1 MVKKLFSFL
10 SQETKGLHQAA
21 YLIGFFTFLSQ
32 ILALVRDRIFAHVF
46 GAGSLLDMY
55 YASFRVPDLVFVTV
69 SSLVSVSV
77 LVPFLAQADTHDKAK
92 KAINSLFTF
101 FFGLMC
107 VVIGIVAWYMPE
119 LVRHLVPGITDPA
132 LITMSRI
139 LLLSPLILGVSNLCG
154 GIIQAKRRFLSYAL
168 SPIFYNIGIILGL
181 MVFYKPYGVAGLM
194 YGVVVGAA
202 LHLLIQIPAVMKEK
216 LIPRFTLRIEW
227 KSIRDIFLLS
237 VPRTLTLAN
246 TQLIM
251 LYCISLASL
260 FAVGSISIFT
270 FAYNLQSVPLAIIGV
285 SYSLAA
291 FPTLSR
297 LWHEKDLISF
307 RKELWAG
314 VRHILFWSI
323 PVIVLFI
330 VLRAQIV
337 RTILGSGA
345 FSWEDTRLT
354 AAALALFA
362 ISVAAQSI
370 VLIFVRAL
378 YAMGKTSKPF
388 VYACIGSCV
397 SVIAVW
403 YGFNTV
409 WGMNVL
415 HACAVWLKVAD
426 ISDTS
431 VLLLPLA
438 FSVGIIVQAS
448 LLWNFCQRTCGIERG
463 VFQSLW
469 QSCLASLAIGYIA
482 YVGLNVFDTVF
493 NLNTFVGI
501 FLQGLC
507 AGILGI
513 IAGIAILIAIR
524 NNEIMVVW
532 QTLHSKIWKTKAITE
547 NEPELL

>member
-32 ILALVRDRIFAHVF
+32 ILALVRDRIFAHAF

-55 YASFRVPDLVFVTV
+55 YAAFRVPDLVFVTV

-77 LVPFLAQADTHDKAK
+77 LVPFLAQVDTHDKAK
-92 KAINSLFTF
+92 RSINSLFTF

-107 VVIGIVAWYMPE
+107 AVIGIVAWYMPE

-139 LLLSPLILGVSNLCG
+139 LLLSPLILGISNLCG

-181 MVFYKPYGVAGLM
+181 VVFYKPYGVAGLM
-194 YGVVVGAA
+194 YGVVVGAL
-202 LHLLIQIPAVMKEK
+202 LHLLIQVPAVMKEK
-216 LIPRFTLRIEW
+216 LIPRFTLNIEW
-227 KSIRDIFLLS
+227 KAIKDIFLLS

-246 TQLIM
+246 SQLMM

-297 LWHEKDLISF
+297 LWHEQDLISF

-314 VRHILFWSI
+314 VRHILFWSV

-378 YAMGKTSKPF
+378 YAMGKTGKPF
-388 VYACIGSCV
+388 VYACIGSLV
-397 SVIAVW
+397 SIIAVW
-403 YGFNTV
+403 YGFNTT
-409 WGMNVL
+409 WGMNIL

-426 ISDTS
+426 IGDTS

-438 FSVGIIVQAS
+438 FSMGIIVQAA
-448 LLWNFCQRTCGIERG
+448 LLWSFCQRTCGIEKG
-463 VFQSLW
+463 VFNSLW
-469 QSCLASLAIGYIA
+469 QSLIASSVIGYVA
-482 YVGLNVFDTVF
+482 YIGLNMFDTVF

-507 AGILGI
+507 AGVLGI
-513 IAGIAILIAIR
+513 VAGITVLVAIR